1 MILEQ
6 KFLKSDL
13 DELAQVFAKS
23 MEPGIPIFRR
33 GGRWNKIW
41 KSLLLILSLLLLGCS
56 LLLIILEHAFST
68 EIKIYVSVGILCIL
82 TAALWN
88 FAEKKAD
95 PQNLVMRKYSSP
107 FWVEIKEDALLYRHK
122 EFLYMDIR
130 AAAAYKNF
138 LFIKADRRWL
148 VIKADKD
155 EKQAILSK
163 ISKKTLIRLTEEK
176 EAFDL
181 RKL

>member
-1 MILEQ
+1 MRCCPIPAIAIIPQRCLPN
-6 KFLKSDL
+6 K
-13 DELAQVFAKS
+13 AA
-23 MEPGIPIFRR
+23 GIIR
-33 GGRWNKIW
+33 
-41 KSLLLILSLLLLGCS
+41 
-56 LLLIILEHAFST
+56 
-68 EIKIYVSVGILCIL
+68 
-82 TAALWN
+82 
-88 FAEKKAD
+88 KAD

-163 ISKKTLIRLTEEK
+163 ITKKTSIRLTEEK